1 MLDVDVD
8 VGSDWPEP
16 DWADWVTRAAEAALR
31 ALGRT
36 DLLADKPQ
44 VELSVR
50 LDSDAAVQ
58 ALNAAWRGKDRPTNV
73 LSFPQFDGAPPPA
86 GEWPDDIE
94 LMLGDIIL
102 ARETCAR
109 ESIEKSVELSVHARH
124 LVIHGTL
131 HLMGLD
137 HQTKDEAEA
146 METIERTAMAALGLS
161 DPYAADGV
169 CDA

>member
-1 MLDVDVD
+1 MSPAALAV
-8 VGSDWPEP
+8 E
-16 DWADWVTRAAEAALR
+16 VTRGTRAWAPPAAAMSRWAQA
-31 ALGRT
+31 ALGR
-36 DLLADKPQ
+36 LGAGRELALRIVAPR
-44 VELSVR
+44 ESR
-50 LDSDAAVQ
+50 R
-58 ALNAAWRGKDRPTNV
+58 LNAAWRGKDRPTNV